1 MVAKILIKRI
11 FEGGKSSEIMDL
23 LSHLRSKANA
33 QPGYVSGES
42 YHDPQNHQKWL
53 VISTWESL
61 EHWHRWKANPD
72 RLQIEAMLA
81 IYQELPTEYEEYVSG

>member
-11 FEGGKSSEIMDL
+11 FEGGKSPEILNL
-23 LSHLRSKANA
+23 LAQLRTVAHT

-42 YHDPQNHQKWL
+42 YHDPHNHHKWL

-61 EHWHRWKANPD
+61 EYWQRWKVNPE
-72 RLQIEAMLA
+72 RLKIEAMLA
-81 IYQELPTEYEEYVSG
+81 IYQELPTAYEEYVSD